1 MFPKPTSY
9 DNGNNHRLVHFFDQ
23 KIHGDFERIEDIL
36 ADASRHTRAACE
48 AISQLPYEAFK
59 PLQRWS
65 GDLGKHLEKN
75 SLLSEGFLHA
85 ARSALCE
92 IAKLEVE
99 LAPGLIDDATR
110 HLRDA
115 LEASYRVSD
124 LLAAEQ
130 AIAKH
135 RGNRN

>member
-1 MFPKPTSY
+1 MFPKPTTY
-9 DNGNNHRLVHFFDQ
+9 ANGNNHRLVLFLDQ
-23 KIHGDFERIEDIL
+23 KMHGDFERIEDIL

-48 AISQLPYEAFK
+48 EISQLPYEVFK

-75 SLLSEGFLHA
+75 SLLTEDFRHA
-85 ARSALCE
+85 ARSALRE
-92 IAKLEVE
+92 ISKLEPE
-99 LAPGLIDDATR
+99 LAQSLIDDTTR
-110 HLRDA
+110 RLRDA
-115 LEASYRVSD
+115 LEASYRVCD

-135 RGNRN
+135 REHRN